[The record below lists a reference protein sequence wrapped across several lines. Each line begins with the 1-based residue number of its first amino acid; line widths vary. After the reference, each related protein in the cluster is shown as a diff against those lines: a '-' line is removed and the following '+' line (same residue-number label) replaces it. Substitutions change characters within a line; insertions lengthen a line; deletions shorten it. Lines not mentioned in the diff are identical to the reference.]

1 MYHSSAMYHSL
12 LISHLQLISH
22 VQIISH
28 VINSV
33 FKKIT
38 TETDDL
44 GVIMEPEAEEGGCE
58 EEFAMQEAEGP
69 EESCED
75 TPSGIWYQHFS
86 TCYFIV
92 VLYQFHCTY
101 SSILHVL

>member
-1 MYHSSAMYHSL
+1 
-12 LISHLQLISH
+12 
-22 VQIISH
+22 
-28 VINSV
+28 
-33 FKKIT
+33 
-38 TETDDL
+38 
-44 GVIMEPEAEEGGCE
+44 MEPEAEEGGCE

-92 VLYQFHCTY
+92 AIPLHIQFNSART
-101 SSILHVL
+101 ITKNR

>member
-1 MYHSSAMYHSL
+1 MYHLL

-33 FKKIT
+33 LKRIT

-75 TPSGIWYQHFS
+75 TPSGTSISVHVTLQDD
-86 TCYFIV
+86 TIPV
-92 VLYQFHCTY
+92 V
-101 SSILHVL
+101 SRNG

>member
-1 MYHSSAMYHSL
+1 
-12 LISHLQLISH
+12 
-22 VQIISH
+22 
-28 VINSV
+28 
-33 FKKIT
+33 
-38 TETDDL
+38 
-44 GVIMEPEAEEGGCE
+44 MEPEAEEGGCE

-92 VLYQFHCTY
+92 VLYQFE
-101 SSILHVL
+101 

>member
-1 MYHSSAMYHSL
+1 
-12 LISHLQLISH
+12 
-22 VQIISH
+22 
-28 VINSV
+28 
-33 FKKIT
+33 
-38 TETDDL
+38 
-44 GVIMEPEAEEGGCE
+44 MEPQAEEGGCE